1 MIIGSYTFVS
11 INISFEGISTQ
22 ETRKAN
28 AVLEETTR
36 NIKTVAAFTSEN
48 YFMSRFR
55 TIVCSLPSFIH
66 MSRPEMPEIWS
77 VNWLVRL
84 DSVSVSRMDRPSSP
98 IPSPS
103 FSLLCSHTTIVKTSL
118 SSCTILVV
126 SIPILK
132 QSTSVSRMWQC
143 PKTVGPLYIHYTDK
157 SVS

>member
-66 MSRPEMPEIWS
+66 MSRPEMPEI
-77 VNWLVRL
+77 
-84 DSVSVSRMDRPSSP
+84 
-98 IPSPS
+98 
-103 FSLLCSHTTIVKTSL
+103 
-118 SSCTILVV
+118 
-126 SIPILK
+126 
-132 QSTSVSRMWQC
+132 
-143 PKTVGPLYIHYTDK
+143 
-157 SVS
+157 